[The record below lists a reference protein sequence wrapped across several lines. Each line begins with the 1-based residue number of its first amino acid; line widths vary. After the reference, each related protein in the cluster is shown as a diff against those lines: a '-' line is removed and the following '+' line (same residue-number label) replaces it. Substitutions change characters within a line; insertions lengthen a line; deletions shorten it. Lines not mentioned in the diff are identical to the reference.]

1 VTTTERDRAAN
12 VAVAAIEK
20 EYGEGS
26 IMRLG
31 QSVGKIVPHVPTGIY
46 QVDYNVMGIGGVP
59 RKRITEIYGPESGG
73 KTTLALQIVAQA
85 QRAGGKGAYVDVENA
100 LDPNWM
106 LKQGVDVDE
115 LLVSQPDYG
124 EQALGITEHLIA
136 SNAFDVVV
144 IDSVAALVP
153 KAELD
158 GEFGDSHMGLQ
169 ARLMSQA
176 MRKLNNIVANSN
188 AAVIFIN
195 QIRDKIGV
203 MFGSPETTT
212 GGRAL
217 KFYASLRLDVRRISA
232 VKEGDVVIGNKVKI
246 KGAKNKMSAPF
257 REAEVDLLFDRGL
270 DSAGSLLDAAVEG
283 KVVERSGSW
292 FSYAGE
298 RLGQGRRNAAD
309 ALTPALFDKITK
321 ELRAKETA

>member
-1 VTTTERDRAAN
+1 MTTTERDKAAN